1 VIAAMVLAAGL
12 GTRLRPLTDLCAK
25 PMVPVGDR
33 PALAHALGRLD
44 SAGVTRRVVNA
55 HHRADDVRRFVEG
68 SFPGVHVSVEVELLG
83 TAGGIA
89 RASEPLGPGDVVLWN
104 ADILA
109 DLDVRA
115 LIAAHEGHL
124 ESPAEARSGT
134 LVVQPLPRGQGSVG
148 LDPSGRIV
156 RIRQERIAEE
166 ASGGEFLGIHVL
178 GATIRAALPARGCV
192 IGNGYIPAMRHG
204 ARLQAFIHPG
214 PFFDVGTPRRYLDAN
229 LAWLAARGESA
240 WLGRDANQTAGVVV
254 EDTVVGA
261 GAVLIGEGALR
272 RCVVWPGA
280 TACAPLTDAIVAGET
295 VVCV

>member
-1 VIAAMVLAAGL
+1 MVSAMVLAAGL

-25 PMVPVGDR
+25 PLVPVGDR

-44 SAGVTRRVVNA
+44 VAGVTRKVVNA
-55 HHRADDVRRFVEG
+55 HHRADEVGRFVES

-89 RASEPLGPGDVVLWN
+89 RASDLLGPGDVVLWN

-115 LIAAHEGHL
+115 LVAAHEAHR
-124 ESPAEARSGT
+124 ESPAEPRGGT
-134 LVVQPLPRGQGSVG
+134 LVVQPLLRGQGSVG
-148 LDPSGRIV
+148 LDPSGRVV
-156 RIRQERIAEE
+156 RIRQQRIAEE
-166 ASGGEFLGIHVL
+166 TCGGEFLGIHVL
-178 GATIRAALPARGCV
+178 GPTIRAALPARGCV
-192 IGNGYIPAMRHG
+192 IGDGYIPAMEDG
-204 ARLQAFIHPG
+204 ARLQAFVHRG

-240 WLGRDANQTAGVVV
+240 WLGHDARRTAGVVV

-261 GAVLIGEGALR
+261 GAILVGEGTLR

-280 TACAPLTDAIVAGET
+280 TASAPLADAIVAAEV